1 MNLRALVLA
10 PWIAAHASMRW
21 LALGLFGLCILGAI
35 ALEVM
40 LPAAKGARI
49 ALIAYGTGTA
59 FTWAFYMPACFLLAY
74 DARRLRIPGLER
86 AAMQAVWFSAGA
98 TTALGTAIAAHGLG
112 AATSAALIAL
122 TSAAGFAFSL
132 LPRYLSVFVGF
143 LPALGQFLQRAV
155 PVFSGLTDPRAP
167 LWYGAMAV
175 LFALACMLRW
185 HQLMTGGAERS
196 GLSSSL
202 VMQLRSNGGMGG
214 WGSARQAGA
223 NQLIRQRP
231 AWLQPEADLR
241 HTGPVSPVT
250 SLRVALGGWY
260 VPQTWRGVLRQSL
273 AVTWPICM
281 FALVMLITRAGD
293 GHPDRWKDVL
303 EGFAKGM
310 SGVLCVTASLGA
322 PLISALMLR
331 QRWSTPQRELALL
344 AVLPGLGTAEQA
356 RGALLRAALVRPV
369 AINLILAI
377 GASGVAVA
385 LHLSALA
392 ALAIVA
398 GPVLCA
404 VAGVALSLDAL
415 GGHPLPGWG
424 LGLVCSVVAIVVFT
438 TGFTALI
445 ASELR
450 QGGAWGTS
458 PMLWSVFIGM
468 VLLVAAMLA
477 WIGRRGAR
485 AVLAQPHPF
494 LAHA

>member
-21 LALGLFGLCILGAI
+21 LALGLFGLCIVGAI
-35 ALEVM
+35 ALDVT

-49 ALIAYGTGTA
+49 ALIAYGAGTA

-86 AAMQAVWFSAGA
+86 AAMQAIWLSAAA
-98 TTALGTAIAAHGLG
+98 TIALGTAFAAHGLG

-143 LPALGQFLQRAV
+143 LPALGQFLQRVV
-155 PVFSGLTDPRAP
+155 PVFPRLGDPRAP

-175 LFALACMLRW
+175 LFTLACVLRW
-185 HQLMTGGAERS
+185 RQLMAGGAEPS

-202 VMQLRSNGGMGG
+202 VMQLRSNGGMGN
-214 WGSARQAGA
+214 WGSVRQAGT

-241 HTGPVSPVT
+241 DTGPASPVT
-250 SLRVALGGWY
+250 TLRVALGGWF
-260 VPQTWRGVLRQSL
+260 VPQTWRGMFRQAL
-273 AVTWPICM
+273 VVAWPIGM
-281 FALVMLITRAGD
+281 FALVMLMTRAGD
-293 GHPDRWKDVL
+293 GHPGRWKDVL
-303 EGFAKGM
+303 EGFAMGM
-310 SGVLCVTASLGA
+310 GGVLCLTASLGA
-322 PLISALMLR
+322 PLIGALVLR

-344 AVLPGLGTAEQA
+344 AVLPGLGTPQQA
-356 RGALLRAALVRPV
+356 RGALLRAALIRPV
-369 AINLILAI
+369 AINLLLAL
-377 GASGVAVA
+377 GAYVVAVA

-392 ALAIVA
+392 ALAVVA
-398 GPVLCA
+398 GPLLCA
-404 VAGVALSLDAL
+404 GAGVALSLDAL

-424 LGLVCSVVAIVVFT
+424 LGLICSVVAIVVFT

-445 ASELR
+445 ASQLR
-450 QGGAWGTS
+450 QDGTWSTS
-458 PMLWSVFIGM
+458 PTLWSSFIGM
-468 VLLVAAMLA
+468 MLLVTAMLV

-485 AVLAQPHPF
+485 ALLAQPHPF